1 MIFWLIGSVFVL
13 GILFKTPWMK
23 GKVGEFTVNIATSLH
38 LNKGEYVNI
47 KNITLQ
53 LNDGSTTQIDH
64 IIVSRYGVFVI
75 ETKNMK
81 GWIFG
86 DEHQSMWT
94 QQIFKE
100 KHRFQNPLRQNYRHT
115 KALEEILALPP
126 ESIMS
131 IVVFIGDCKVKTTMP
146 KNVFINAK
154 YTSYIESFQEEK
166 LSAYQFDMTIETLN
180 QKRLK
185 QSFSTDREHVANLQE
200 RHNAKP
206 ARTSSTKTCS
216 RCGKEM
222 VLRHNRQTG
231 KAFYGC
237 SGYPKCRNVVKN
249 AQLSKYSG

>member
-1 MIFWLIGSVFVL
+1 
-13 GILFKTPWMK
+13 MK
-23 GKVGEFTVNIATSLH
+23 GKVGEFTVNIATSIH
-38 LNKGEYVNI
+38 LDKEKYINI
-47 KNITLQ
+47 HNITLQ

-64 IIVSRYGVFVI
+64 VIVSRYGIFVI

-86 DEHQSMWT
+86 DEHQEKWT

-131 IVVFIGDCKVKTTMP
+131 IVVFIGDCKFKTTMP

-166 LSAYQFDMTIETLN
+166 LSAHQFDMTLETLS

-185 QSFSTDREHVANLQE
+185 QSFSTDREHIANLHE
-200 RHNAKP
+200 RHNTKP
-206 ARTSSTKTCS
+206 TPTPSSTKICF

-231 KAFYGC
+231 EAFYGC
-237 SGYPKCRNVVKN
+237 SGYPKCRNVVKI
-249 AQLSKYSG
+249 YG

>member
-1 MIFWLIGSVFVL
+1 MIFWFLGSVFIL

-23 GKVGEFTVNIATSLH
+23 GKVGEFTVNMATSIH
-38 LNKGEYVNI
+38 LDKEKYINI

-86 DEHQSMWT
+86 DEHQQMWT

-115 KALEEILALPP
+115 KALEEILALPT
-126 ESIMS
+126 ESIIS
-131 IVVFIGDCKVKTTMP
+131 IVVFIGDCHFKTVMP
-146 KNVFINAK
+146 NNVFVNAK
-154 YTSYIESFQEEK
+154 YTSYIKSFQEEK
-166 LSAYQFDMTIETLN
+166 LSAYQFDMTIEILK

-200 RHNAKP
+200 RHETKP
-206 ARTSSTKTCS
+206 TTTQITKICS
-216 RCGKEM
+216 QCGKEM
-222 VLRHNRQTG
+222 VLRQNRQTG
-231 KAFYGC
+231 QEFYGC
-237 SGYPKCRNVVKN
+237 SGYPKCKN
-249 AQLSKYSG
+249 TGKGTS

>member
-1 MIFWLIGSVFVL
+1 MIFWLISSVFVL

-38 LNKGEYVNI
+38 LNKDEYVNI

-64 IIVSRYGVFVI
+64 VIVSRYGVFVI

-115 KALEEILALPP
+115 KALEEVLALPT
-126 ESIMS
+126 ESIIP
-131 IVVFIGDCKVKTTMP
+131 IVIFIGDCEFKTTMP
-146 KNVFINAK
+146 NNVFINAK

-166 LSAYQFDMTIETLN
+166 LSAYQFDMTLETLT

-185 QSFSTDREHVANLQE
+185 QSFSTDRKHVANLQE
-200 RHNAKP
+200 RFD
-206 ARTSSTKTCS
+206 TKITPRQTTKICS

-222 VLRHNRQTG
+222 VLRQNKQTSEE
-231 KAFYGC
+231 FYGC
-237 SGYPKCRNVVKN
+237 SGYPKCRKTLQV
-249 AQLSKYSG
+249 

>member
-13 GILFKTPWMK
+13 GILFKTSWMK
-23 GKVGEFTVNIATSLH
+23 GKFGEFSVNVATSLH
-38 LNKGEYVNI
+38 LNKEEYVNI

-64 IIVSRYGVFVI
+64 VIVSRYGVFVI

-86 DEHQSMWT
+86 DAHQEKWT

-115 KALEEILALPP
+115 KALEEILALPA
-126 ESIMS
+126 ESIIS
-131 IVVFIGDCKVKTTMP
+131 IVVFIGDCHFKTAMP
-146 KNVFINAK
+146 NNVFINAK

-185 QSFSTDREHVANLQE
+185 QSFSTDREHVANLYE
-200 RHNAKP
+200 RHE
-206 ARTSSTKTCS
+206 TKLTPTKICS

-231 KAFYGC
+231 QKFYGC
-237 SGYPKCRNVVKN
+237 SAYPKCRNMEKVPH
-249 AQLSKYSG
+249 A